1 MRSSLWYPP
10 PHKNLVKI
18 AKVTDY
24 FIDNDYANTNLMAS
38 RIKYDGSE
46 IYAETVLRINRDG
59 SPHYSTAATD
69 GRAAV
74 TAGTEYKFET
84 LNINTIANY
93 VWEDAGLTSEPYGIQ
108 LWIALTMETV
118 AGSAA
123 AGASAGSSAGASAG
137 PSAGASAGAAAGGGD
152 GGDGIVFIRRTTAST
167 GATGGSETVDG
178 SDTVHAF
185 TADGVLST

>member
-1 MRSSLWYPP
+1 MATAYGIEMTKLAASQTVPRSVREAASAGGKLRVFMDTIAAGTGDIDDDDIIMLAEVPS
-10 PHKNLVKI
+10 N
-18 AKVTDY
+18 AKVLSIKVYNDDLDGGTGLAWDVGVYNGNTPFTDT
-24 FIDNDYANTNLMAS
+24 DASATVYA
-38 RIKYDGSE
+38 
-46 IYAETVLRINRDG
+46 AEAVVDRNCYG
-59 SPHYSTAATD
+59 TAATD

-123 AGASAGSSAGASAG
+123 AG
-137 PSAGASAGAAAGGGD
+137 D
-152 GGDGIVFIRRTTAST
+152 ITMVVEYIVN
-167 GATGGSETVDG
+167 
-178 SDTVHAF
+178 
-185 TADGVLST
+185 